1 MQDHKMVQKGNNI
14 GNNSRSSYDKK
25 LLKKRYKNIAR
36 DTMKKT
42 NELITRSKTRKITT
56 YCDGKPMYC

>member
-25 LLKKRYKNIAR
+25 LLKKRYENIA
-36 DTMKKT
+36 MKK
-42 NELITRSKTRKITT
+42 
-56 YCDGKPMYC
+56 KPMNSSQEAKLVKLPPTVMASLCTA